1 MTNISETGKIV
12 GNYVSSRIRDIA
24 KDEKT
29 LESSGSKARLARL
42 RRGIGKKPGEIPELW
57 GDFLQDL
64 PEELCG
70 RYSEPTREEWAV
82 YTALT
87 LFALHQQG
95 NSEPM
100 NASGREY
107 CLGRAVSRLIA
118 KSSDDEVERI
128 KFKLSLAADSDD
140 MTELSYRLKSI
151 VRLLGR
157 DRVKLDYAKLAE
169 DIYFFQSGK
178 ADNVRLQWG
187 REFYYGLNADERKDN
202 NNEE

>member
-1 MTNISETGKIV
+1 MKDISEIIGD
-12 GNYVSSRIRDIA
+12 YVSARISVIA
-24 KDEKT
+24 KDEKA

-64 PEELCG
+64 PEELTG
-70 RYSEPTREEWAV
+70 RYLEPTREEWAV

-95 NSEPM
+95 NSELM

-107 CLGRAVSRLIA
+107 GLGRAVSRLIA
-118 KSSDDEVERI
+118 DPSDEDEVERI
-128 KFKLSLAADSDD
+128 SFKLSLAALSDD

-151 VRLLGR
+151 VRLLSHDGI
-157 DRVKLDYAKLAE
+157 KLDYAELAK
-169 DIYFFQSGK
+169 DIYFFRSGK
-178 ADNVRLQWG
+178 ADNVRLKWG
-187 REFYYGLNADERKDN
+187 REFYCGLNADERKDSK
-202 NNEE
+202 NEE